1 MKGEETMKKA
11 LSLALTLVILV
22 SVLCFIPVEA
32 SSNTLISTYEDAKDG
47 DLLYELKFG
56 ETTGVYTSKMF
67 HSSDRQD
74 LNPDE
79 IVSVLDGGRTLALY
93 KPSLDDGSLWY
104 GDNIDGLTLG
114 DGKVYTITMELMLP
128 DRRGGVYFNFPTAE
142 KLEELEKKYPTK
154 PPQEHMVQVP
164 TPQFEYPYSHMY
176 GIYGRFS
183 EYGDLSAKRGIK
195 RINGK
200 YKFNENGNAE
210 YDPIIVEEGTFRKVA
225 LLVSETSC
233 HVYIGPNGPSCGS
246 YTYIDSFDLNI
257 ENGYNDLGFTVE
269 MYFVEENKPV
279 IVKNVN
285 IYKGNGYIIGKY
297 HAPSYA
303 EYMWSDCLICRNKS
317 QNTTVP
323 VTTTKPVVT
332 TPTPTVTT
340 SAAETTTVTPET
352 TVSPETTT
360 APPDN
365 KNGCASAVT
374 SGLALIA
381 LVSLACVITAK
392 KRR

>member
-11 LSLALTLVILV
+11 LSLALTFVILA
-22 SVLCFIPVEA
+22 SVFGFVPTEA

-47 DLLYELKFG
+47 DLLYEVKFG

-79 IVSVLDGGRTLALY
+79 IVSILDGGRTLALH
-93 KPSLDDGSLWY
+93 KASTQDMSLWY

-114 DGKVYTITMELMLP
+114 DGKVYTIAMEILLP
-128 DRRGGVYFNFPTAE
+128 DHRGGVYVNFPTAE
-142 KLEELEKKYPTK
+142 KLEALDKDPMQTNNRY
-154 PPQEHMVQVP
+154 H
-164 TPQFEYPYSHMY
+164 SNLY
-176 GIYGRFS
+176 GVYGRFGGN
-183 EYGDLSAKRGIK
+183 GDLGAKKGIK
-195 RINGK
+195 RIAGK
-200 YKFNENGNAE
+200 YKFNESSYAE
-210 YDPIIVEEGTFRKVA
+210 FEPIIIASGTFRNLA
-225 LLVSETSC
+225 LVIYDRTCLVF
-233 HVYIGPNGPSCGS
+233 IGPYSSSCDS
-246 YTYIDSFDLNI
+246 YQFIDSFDFDYSFVTD
-257 ENGYNDLGFTVE
+257 GYNDLGFTVN
-269 MYFVEENKPV
+269 MNFGKENEPI

-285 IYKGNGYIIGKY
+285 IYKGDDYITGKY
-297 HAPSYA
+297 HVPSYA
-303 EYMWSDCLICRNKS
+303 KYMRSDCLICRNKS

-365 KNGCASAVT
+365 KNGCSSAVT
-374 SGLALIA
+374 SGVALIA
-381 LVSLACVITAK
+381 LASLAGVAAIR
-392 KRR
+392 KRK